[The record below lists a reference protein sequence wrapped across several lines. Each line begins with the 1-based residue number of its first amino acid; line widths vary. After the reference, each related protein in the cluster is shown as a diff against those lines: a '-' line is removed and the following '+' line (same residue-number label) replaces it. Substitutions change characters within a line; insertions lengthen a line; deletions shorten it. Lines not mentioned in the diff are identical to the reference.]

1 MCDSKMF
8 LVYHLFSENTFCNGL
23 IWVAKKKVKEKKY
36 WWRKE
41 KMKK

>member
-23 IWVAKKKVKEKKY
+23 IWVAKKKVKEKNGGG
-36 WWRKE
+36 
-41 KMKK
+41 KKK

>member
-23 IWVAKKKVKEKKY
+23 IWVAKKKVKEKNIGGG
-36 WWRKE
+36 
-41 KMKK
+41 KKK